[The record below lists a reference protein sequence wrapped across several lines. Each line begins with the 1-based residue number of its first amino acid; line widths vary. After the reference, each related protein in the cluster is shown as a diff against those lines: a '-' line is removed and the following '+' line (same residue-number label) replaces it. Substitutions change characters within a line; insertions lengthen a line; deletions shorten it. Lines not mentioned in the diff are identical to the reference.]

1 MRTLVTGGAGF
12 IGSNLVDRLLVE
24 GHEVDVVDDFSTGSL
39 SNLAEA
45 RGSAGR
51 ALTIHHLDISA
62 PAVIELMARRRPELV
77 FHLAAQADVRVSVAR
92 PAFDATVNIVGSLN
106 VLEGARQAE
115 AERVVFAA
123 SGGTLYGEPAAE
135 DLPVRES
142 HPQQPLSPYG
152 VAKKAVIDYLVAY
165 RELHS
170 LEFCALALG
179 NVYGPRQDPHGE
191 AGVVAIFAKRI
202 VHGQPVTIFG
212 DGEQTRD
219 FVFVDDV
226 VDAFVRAATRGGG
239 LVCNIGTGRETSVNE
254 LLAALVD
261 QSGNEVT
268 SVLAPERP
276 GELRRSSLDVE
287 RAAIQLGWRSWT
299 ELADGTRAVLEFV
312 ARQRRLRSAKEVFVR
327 GTDHLGADRRR
338 AQPLRR
344 HPAHD
349 RHRDAAVLAHHQ
361 LRGRGQLVG
370 DTDLGGDELTSTGIG
385 RALEVDDGGHTGATD
400 GHIGDAAPPRPPE
413 RVGHDDPELDP
424 EGMLA
429 IRRGSA
435 GPSGPSPR
443 GATPPSRPPRWTGRC
458 RRSRR
463 RSRGG
468 SH

>member
-51 ALTIHHLDISA
+51 ALTIHHLDITA
-62 PAVIELMARRRPELV
+62 PAVVELMVRRRPELV

-92 PAFDATVNIVGSLN
+92 PAFDATVNVVGSLN

-123 SGGTLYGEPAAE
+123 SGGTLYGDPAVE

-170 LEFCALALG
+170 LEFCALALA

-191 AGVVAIFAKRI
+191 AGVVAIFAER
-202 VHGQPVTIFG
+202 VLRGEPVTIFG
-212 DGEQTRD
+212 TGEQTRD

-239 LVCNIGTGRETSVNE
+239 LVCNIGTGRETSVGE
-254 LLAALVD
+254 LVRAMAA
-261 QSGNEVT
+261 QSGTEVRA
-268 SVLAPERP
+268 VLAPERP
-276 GELRRSSLDVE
+276 GELLRSSLDVE

-299 ELADGTRAVLEFV
+299 ELPDGIRAVLDY
-312 ARQRRLRSAKEVFVR
+312 VR
-327 GTDHLGADRRR
+327 VR
-338 AQPLRR
+338 
-344 HPAHD
+344 
-349 RHRDAAVLAHHQ
+349 
-361 LRGRGQLVG
+361 
-370 DTDLGGDELTSTGIG
+370 TG
-385 RALEVDDGGHTGATD
+385 
-400 GHIGDAAPPRPPE
+400 
-413 RVGHDDPELDP
+413 
-424 EGMLA
+424 
-429 IRRGSA
+429 
-435 GPSGPSPR
+435 
-443 GATPPSRPPRWTGRC
+443 
-458 RRSRR
+458 
-463 RSRGG
+463 
-468 SH
+468 